1 MGRKEERTEERGWE
15 WEEGREGGR
24 EGEEGRE
31 GGGRRE
37 EVREEVGRRMNRK
50 GQAIYAPLTFHLQPL
65 TLLQALHH
73 SYPQKGCL
81 AMRVNTSCTSCT

>member
-1 MGRKEERTEERGWE
+1 MGVGRREGGREGGGRR
-15 WEEGREGGR
+15 EEGREGGR
-24 EGEEGRE
+24 EGGKE

-37 EVREEVGRRMNRK
+37 EVREKVGRRMNRK
-50 GQAIYAPLTFHLQPL
+50 GQVIYAPLTFHLQPL